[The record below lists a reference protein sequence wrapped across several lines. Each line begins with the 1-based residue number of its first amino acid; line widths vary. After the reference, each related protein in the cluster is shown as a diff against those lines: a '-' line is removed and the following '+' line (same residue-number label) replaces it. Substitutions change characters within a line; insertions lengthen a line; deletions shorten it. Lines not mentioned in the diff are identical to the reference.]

1 VIAALTTVTVIQRV
15 LHVRKELRSLEQND
29 RESDTAASPGV

>member
-1 VIAALTTVTVIQRV
+1 V

-29 RESDTAASPGV
+29 RESDAAASPGV